1 MNFKNITIIG
11 GGTAGWLCALFLTK
25 FYKNSKITLIE
36 SSKIGILGAG
46 EGSVPMFV
54 EFLKTVDIDEI
65 EFINRTDSTYKLGVD
80 FKSWKNENSRYV
92 HYFILKK
99 SYSFHFNAR
108 LVAEFFKE
116 KAIERGVTHI
126 DDIVLDFIKNDNNDI
141 KEIKLESNE
150 SINCDF
156 VFNCMGMVNNKLQN
170 MFNLEWESYS
180 DLLTVN
186 SALPYFLPQHDKEIE
201 YTDTKAIAMKYGWMW
216 KIPLKNRIGCGYV
229 YDDKYI
235 SETEAKLEIEE
246 YLGYPITPNKTIKF
260 KSGVYN
266 KVWVNNVMLLGLSG
280 GFIEPL
286 EATSIMH
293 GITQL
298 NLLNKFNFDPK
309 HRDIFNLSILDH
321 SNEIMCFIYYHYM
334 SNRGDT
340 EFWKHYNY
348 ENSPED
354 LKKIVDENGDVTV
367 KNNTELRRVFPNS
380 NAYELGN
387 WQIINS
393 GIKMKRKT
401 I

>member
-54 EFLKTVDIDEI
+54 EFLKTVDVDEN
-65 EFINRTDSTYKLGVD
+65 EFIDRTDSTYKLGVD
-80 FKSWKNENSRYV
+80 FKSWKNENSRYI
-92 HYFILKK
+92 HYFNLKK

-126 DDIVLDFIKNDNNDI
+126 DDIVLDFIKNDDNDI

-235 SETEAKLEIEE
+235 NETEAKLEIEE
-246 YLGYPITPNKTIKF
+246 YLGYSITPNKTIKF
-260 KSGVYN
+260 KSGAYN

-334 SNRGDT
+334 SNRDDT